1 MRIVVCG
8 ILLSLLVLPRSV
20 GAAEGVLYVAPEIG
34 SYVVGDTFTV
44 SVYADSD
51 GETVNAAEAELTF
64 NPSHLRVESV
74 STEGSILTSWS
85 TQPTFSNEKGV
96 VTFSGWTKERFSG
109 KDGLLVTITFT
120 ALTTAQSNAYLA
132 AGAILAADGRGSNII
147 TSMKSGVYTVAPRQV
162 LPTVP
167 STSTSSEVV
176 SEAVNVRTMPVPVLD
191 TASIVARVGEPIVI
205 KGKSEP
211 DAEVYVH
218 FARGSD
224 PELVST
230 LLGASDGSFTFT
242 SPDPGEVGVYRLWV
256 EAKGVDG
263 VKSLPSEKL
272 KLTLRAEGLTANV
285 LSGGASPWELFG
297 VIGFAVFLLALLAGY
312 SMHLHKRVRMVHKIS
327 TRG

>member
-1 MRIVVCG
+1 MKAVVYG
-8 ILLSLLVLPRSV
+8 LLFVLMLIPR
-20 GAAEGVLYVAPEIG
+20 GAYAAEGVLYVAPEIG

-44 SVYADSD
+44 SVFADSG

-64 NPSHLRVESV
+64 NPTHLRVESV

-85 TQPTFSNEKGV
+85 TQPTFSNEEGV
-96 VTFSGWTKERFSG
+96 VKFSGWTKERFSG

-147 TSMKSGVYTVAPRQV
+147 TSMKSGVYTVSPRQV
-162 LPTVP
+162 VPTVP
-167 STSTSSEVV
+167 AASTTEEVLP
-176 SEAVNVRTMPVPVLD
+176 EALRVMPVPHID

-242 SPDPGEVGVYRLWV
+242 SPEPGEVGVYRLWV

-263 VKSLPSEKL
+263 VRSLPSEKL

-312 SMHLHKRVRMVHKIS
+312 SMHLHKRVR
-327 TRG
+327 TAQYRGRY

>member
-1 MRIVVCG
+1 MKAVVYG
-8 ILLSLLVLPRSV
+8 LLFALLLIPR
-20 GAAEGVLYVAPEIG
+20 GAYAAEGVLYVAPEIG

-44 SVYADSD
+44 SVFADSG

-64 NPSHLRVESV
+64 NPTHLRVESV

-85 TQPTFSNEKGV
+85 TQPTFSNEEGV
-96 VTFSGWTKERFSG
+96 VKFSGWTKERFSG

-147 TSMKSGVYTVAPRQV
+147 TSMKSGVYTVSPRQV
-162 LPTVP
+162 VPTVP
-167 STSTSSEVV
+167 VASTTEEV
-176 SEAVNVRTMPVPVLD
+176 SPEALRVMPVPHID

-242 SPDPGEVGVYRLWV
+242 SPEPGEVGVYRLWV

-263 VKSLPSEKL
+263 VRSLPSEKL

-312 SMHLHKRVRMVHKIS
+312 SMHLHKRVRTAQYKG
-327 TRG
+327 RY